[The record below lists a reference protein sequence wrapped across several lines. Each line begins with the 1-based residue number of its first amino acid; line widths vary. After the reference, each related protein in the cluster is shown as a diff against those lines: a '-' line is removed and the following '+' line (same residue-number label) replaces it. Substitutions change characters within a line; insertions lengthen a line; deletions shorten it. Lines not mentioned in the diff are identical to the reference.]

1 MVLRYILYLIVVLYN
16 ICMIRQIC
24 DIYIYIYIE
33 REREREREN
42 KTKVG

>member
-33 REREREREN
+33 RERER
-42 KTKVG
+42 TKQR

>member
-24 DIYIYIYIE
+24 DIYIYRE
-33 REREREREN
+33 RERERER
-42 KTKVG
+42 TKQR

>member
-24 DIYIYIYIE
+24 DIYIYIE

>member
-24 DIYIYIYIE
+24 DIYIYIERE

>member
-24 DIYIYIYIE
+24 DIYIYIE
-33 REREREREN
+33 RERERER
-42 KTKVG
+42 TKQR